1 MQGPSMSLGDHD
13 TDSDPD
19 PDPSP
24 VPIGMSTIDIG
35 YQSFHRPLQ
44 H

>member
-1 MQGPSMSLGDHD
+1 MQGPSMSLGDR
-13 TDSDPD
+13 DSDYD
-19 PDPSP
+19 SDDPSP